1 MLLMIFRRVIRL
13 VFLVIV
19 TVIFADPNYALLM
32 QCLQKPFKMLLVV
45 YIFVLSIQGGL
56 TIGAFGQC
64 QWPI

>member
-19 TVIFADPNYALLM
+19 TVIFADPNYALM